1 MTVLTVVL
9 ALLAALGNAG
19 ASVLQR
25 RGTTLEDGGRQ
36 AGSRWWSWATRLVR
50 RQVWLWGAAL
60 LAFSGLCQAAAL
72 AAGPLAVVQPVMTA
86 ELLFTMVIGGAVFRR
101 RPDVRTRWAFVA
113 MAVGLAAF
121 MALLSPSGG
130 HSIVPGS
137 RWLWWGVVLAVL
149 TAVLTLVARRLP
161 PAPAA
166 AVLGTATA
174 IGFACTAALV
184 KDAVG
189 RLPDGG
195 LGALATAWQAY
206 AAIGVG
212 LGGFLLLQLTLR
224 AGPLV
229 ASQPAMTL
237 GDAFLS
243 VLLGRVLFGE
253 ELTFGVRLLP
263 ELLALALLIV
273 GTIQLARSPLLTSTD
288 GQERQW

>member
-1 MTVLTVVL
+1 MTILTVVL
-9 ALLAALGNAG
+9 ALLAALGNAA

-25 RGTTLEDGGRQ
+25 RGTTLVDDGGLDV
-36 AGSRWWSWATRLVR
+36 ARWWSWAARLIHR
-50 RQVWLWGAAL
+50 RVWLWGAGL
-60 LAFSGLCQAAAL
+60 LALSGLCQAAAL
-72 AAGPLAVVQPVMTA
+72 AAGPLAVVQPVMTT
-86 ELLFTMVIGGAVFRR
+86 ELLFTMVIGSVVFRR

-130 HSIVPGS
+130 GSTVPGS
-137 RWLWWGVVLAVL
+137 RWLWWGVGLAALTLLL
-149 TAVLTLVARRLP
+149 TASAWRLP

-189 RLPDGG
+189 LLPDGV
-195 LGALATAWQAY
+195 GALATAWQSY
-206 AAIGVG
+206 AAVLVG
-212 LGGFLLLQLTLR
+212 LGSFLLLQLTLR

-243 VLLGRVLFGE
+243 VLLGSVLFGE
-253 ELTFGVRLLP
+253 ELSLGLRLLP
-263 ELLALALLIV
+263 QVLALALLIA
-273 GTIQLARSPLLTSTD
+273 GTVQLARSPLLTSSD
-288 GQERQW
+288 GQERPW